1 MDVGFAE
8 PGRRA
13 HLFMLSASSAGHF
26 FPCQQLLYLLS
37 APPYVSR
44 VTVTVAE
51 IGIRIAELADLKARG
66 HFGSLDLRFEE
77 LLLPPPR
84 QKVGKGPE
92 DKNRQTISAFEP
104 LKRKLQQQKHN
115 ADAPTCIV
123 SDMFFFFV
131 QDLAEELR
139 IPWYPMVPNNL
150 RYTYACYLRT
160 NPLLSSTDP
169 EVRKRN
175 LGPGLEFARVFDYP
189 QDILDRFDFMSVKCD
204 RFLKSEAILVNDVEA
219 WDRDVGTHS
228 ALRDHFLSN
237 ASAHNTGKIPR
248 VFYIGPLVNLAGFRL
263 GPRTAFEDSERP
275 ECLTWL
281 GEQPSNSVL
290 YIAFGSLHHHKQEAL
305 SELAYGLENSGVSFL
320 WVLREYETMASSLP
334 AGFEDRC
341 RGRGMIH
348 KGFAAQTRILQHP
361 SIGGFMSHCGWNS
374 IIESICAGLPLITWP
389 ICVDQPLNARFIVN
403 GWKAGIGIKGSH
415 EDYNSGVSREEVTR
429 AIQTLMMSGDE
440 GAEVRKN
447 VLRLKSLAETAF
459 KEGGSSFTALHS
471 FAEEITSFQPNRP
484 AIPETL

>member
-1 MDVGFAE
+1 MDVGSAE

-13 HLFMLSASSAGHF
+13 HLFMLSASASGHF

-51 IGIRIAELADLKARG
+51 IGIRVAELAELKARG

-77 LLLPPPR
+77 LLLPPPQQR
-84 QKVGKGPE
+84 VKQGPE
-92 DKNRQTISAFEP
+92 DMVRRTKSAFEP
-104 LKRKLQQQKHN
+104 LKRKLLLQKHN
-115 ADAPTCIV
+115 ADAPTCILT
-123 SDMFFFFV
+123 DMFFFFI
-131 QDLAEELR
+131 QDIAEELR
-139 IPWYPMVPNNL
+139 IPWYPVVPNNL

-175 LGPGLEFARVFDYP
+175 LPGLEFARVFDYP
-189 QDILDRFDFMSVKCD
+189 QDILDCWDFMSVKCD

-219 WDRDVGTHS
+219 WDRDVGTLS
-228 ALRDHFLSN
+228 ALRNHFLSN
-237 ASAHNTGKIPR
+237 ASAHNSGKIPR
-248 VFYIGPLVNLAGFRL
+248 VFYIGPLANVAGFRL
-263 GPRTAFEDSERP
+263 GPLTAVEDSERP

-281 GEQPSNSVL
+281 DEQLSNSVL
-290 YIAFGSLHHHKQEAL
+290 YIAFGSHVRITQETL
-305 SELAYGLENSGVSFL
+305 SELANGLENSGVSFL
-320 WVLREYETMASSLP
+320 WVLREYETMASTLP

-341 RGRGMIH
+341 RGRGLIH
-348 KGFAAQTRILQHP
+348 KGST
-361 SIGGFMSHCGWNS
+361 
-374 IIESICAGLPLITWP
+374 
-389 ICVDQPLNARFIVN
+389 LNARFIVN
-403 GWKAGIGIKGSH
+403 VWKAGVGIKEPH
-415 EDYNSGVSREEVTR
+415 EDYNSSVSREEVTR

-447 VLRLKSLAETAF
+447 VLRLKSLAETAL
-459 KEGGSSFTALHS
+459 KEGGSSFAALHS

-484 AIPETL
+484 AISETL